1 MPQRD
6 GLTAPAAPE
15 ADSPEVLA
23 HAPLGSSPLAAGL
36 YIVATPIGNA
46 GDLSPRAADVLT
58 RADAVLAEDTRR
70 AGLFFRRQGLTR
82 AGRAGYFS
90 LHEHNEAGRIPQVM
104 EMIAAGQSVA
114 LISDAGTPVLSD
126 PGFRLVRACRLGGC
140 RVTSLPGPFAPAVAL
155 SASGLPPAPFT
166 FLGFLPRQK
175 GQAQK
180 LLARHAATGASLIF
194 FERKDRLA
202 ATLALAAGVLGD
214 REFAVCRELTKQYE
228 EFILGRLG
236 ALTAAPLDVLG
247 EVTVII
253 GPEALAPLA
262 GGAGTAGPG
271 GEADPKALAK
281 SALDAALAEEK
292 ARGGKPR
299 EVARRVVDRLAGS
312 VAGLTVKDV
321 YELLKR

>member
-1 MPQRD
+1 MPRD
-6 GLTAPAAPE
+6 EAQTPAPA
-15 ADSPEVLA
+15 SP
-23 HAPLGSSPLAAGL
+23 PLAPGL
-36 YIVATPIGNA
+36 YLVATPIANA
-46 GDLSPRAADVLT
+46 GDLSPRAADVLC
-58 RADAVLAEDTRR
+58 RADVVLAEDTRR
-70 AGLFFRRQGLTR
+70 AGLFFRRQGLVR
-82 AGRAGYFS
+82 QAGRAGFMS

-104 EMIAAGQSVA
+104 EMIAQGQAEA

-126 PGFRLVRACRLGGC
+126 PGFRLVRACRLDGC

-166 FLGFLPRQK
+166 FLGFLPRQR

-202 ATLALAAGVLGD
+202 ATLALAAGALGD

-236 ALTAAPLDVLG
+236 RLSDAPLDVLG

-253 GPEALAPLA
+253 GPEALGTPSAGLA
-262 GGAGTAGPG
+262 AGAGA
-271 GEADPKALAK
+271 EPKALLEAVM
-281 SALDAALAEEK
+281 AEER

-299 EVARRVVDRLAGS
+299 EVARRIAERIP
-312 VAGLTVKDV
+312 GLGVKEA
-321 YELLKR
+321 YELLKA

>member
-1 MPQRD
+1 MARHND
-6 GLTAPAAPE
+6 TAAPAAQAAPRQE
-15 ADSPEVLA
+15 QSAQAIPASP
-23 HAPLGSSPLAAGL
+23 PLVPGL
-36 YIVATPIGNA
+36 YVVATPIGNA
-46 GDLSPRAADVLT
+46 GDLSPRAADVLC
-58 RADAVLAEDTRR
+58 RADVVLAEDTRR
-70 AGLFFRRQGLTR
+70 AGLFFRRQGLAR
-82 AGRAGYFS
+82 QAGRAGFMS
-90 LHEHNEAGRIPQVM
+90 LHEHNEAGRIPQVL
-104 EMIAAGQSVA
+104 EMIAQGQTVA

-180 LLARHAATGASLIF
+180 LFARHAATGASLIF

-202 ATLALAAGVLGD
+202 ATLALAAGALGD

-236 ALTAAPLDVLG
+236 RLSDAPLDVLG

-253 GPEALAPLA
+253 GPEALGQPSAGQELA
-262 GGAGTAGPG
+262 VGEPG
-271 GEADPKALAK
+271 SPAL
-281 SALDAALAEEK
+281 LETVVAEER

-299 EVARRVVDRLAGS
+299 EVARRIAERIP
-312 VAGLTVKDV
+312 GLGVKEA
-321 YELLKR
+321 YELLKA

>member
-1 MPQRD
+1 MPPQD
-6 GLTAPAAPE
+6 DA
-15 ADSPEVLA
+15 
-23 HAPLGSSPLAAGL
+23 SPLAPGL
-36 YIVATPIGNA
+36 YVVATPIGNA
-46 GDLSPRAADVLT
+46 GDLSPRAADALS
-58 RADAVLAEDTRR
+58 RADVVLAEDTRR
-70 AGLFFRRQGLTR
+70 AGLFFRRQGLVR
-82 AGRAGYFS
+82 QAGRSGFFS

-104 EMIAAGQSVA
+104 EMILGGQAVA

-126 PGFRLVRACRLGGC
+126 PGYRLVRACRQGGL

-155 SASGLPPAPFT
+155 SACGLPPAPMT

-180 LLARHAATGASLIF
+180 LLSRHGATGASLIF

-214 REFAVCRELTKQYE
+214 REFAICRELTKQYE

-236 ALTAAPLDVLG
+236 ALSAVDLDVLG
-247 EVTVII
+247 EVTVVI
-253 GPEALAPLA
+253 GPEALGPAAAIGAA
-262 GGAGTAGPG
+262 GESVDP
-271 GEADPKALAK
+271 EAQLQTV
-281 SALDAALAEEK
+281 LAEER

-299 EVARRVVDRLAGS
+299 EVARRVAERIPGM
-312 VAGLTVKDV
+312 GVKEI

>member
-1 MPQRD
+1 MDQHDTPESD
-6 GLTAPAAPE
+6 LLAGHEAPAGPALAP
-15 ADSPEVLA
+15 
-23 HAPLGSSPLAAGL
+23 GL
-36 YIVATPIGNA
+36 YVVATPIGNA

-58 RADAVLAEDTRR
+58 RANVVLAEDTRR
-70 AGLFFRRQGLTR
+70 AGLFFRRQGLVR
-82 AGRAGYFS
+82 QSGRGGYFS

-104 EMIAAGQSVA
+104 EMITQGQAVA

-126 PGFRLVRACRLGGC
+126 PGFRLVRACRLGGL

-180 LLARHAATGASLIF
+180 LLARHGATGASLIF

-202 ATLALAAGVLGD
+202 ATLALAAGALGD

-236 ALTAAPLDVLG
+236 RLAEAPLDVLG

-253 GPEALAPLA
+253 GPEALAPLVPLET
-262 GGAGTAGPG
+262 GLEPGAEPG
-271 GEADPKALAK
+271 AEADPKAVLQAVI
-281 SALDAALAEEK
+281 AEER

-299 EVARRVVDRLAGS
+299 EMARRIAERTP
-312 VAGLTVKDV
+312 GLGVKEA

>member
-1 MPQRD
+1 MAQHD
-6 GLTAPAAPE
+6 DAYSVAESPAAGPT
-15 ADSPEVLA
+15 
-23 HAPLGSSPLAAGL
+23 AAALPPGL
-36 YIVATPIGNA
+36 YLVATPIGNA

-70 AGLFFRRQGLTR
+70 AGLFFRRQGLKRQGERT
-82 AGRAGYFS
+82 GFFS
-90 LHEHNEAGRIPQVM
+90 LHEHNEAGRIPQVL
-104 EMIAAGQSVA
+104 EMIASGQAVA

-175 GQAQK
+175 GQAQR

-202 ATLALAAGVLGD
+202 ATLALAAGALGD

-236 ALTAAPLDVLG
+236 ALEATPLEVLG

-253 GPEALAPLA
+253 GPEALAPALFA
-262 GGAGTAGPG
+262 PGAPGAATAV
-271 GEADPKALAK
+271 DPQAL
-281 SALDAALAEEK
+281 LEQVLAEER

-299 EVARRVVDRLAGS
+299 EVARRVAERVPGM
-312 VAGLTVKDV
+312 GVKEA
-321 YELLKR
+321 YERLKR

>member
-1 MPQRD
+1 MTRRD
-6 GLTAPAAPE
+6 DTSAPAAQAPPLQ
-15 ADSPEVLA
+15 APTAQAVSASPALA
-23 HAPLGSSPLAAGL
+23 PGL
-36 YIVATPIGNA
+36 YVVATPIGNA
-46 GDLSPRAADVLT
+46 GDLSPRAADALC
-58 RADAVLAEDTRR
+58 RADVVLAEDTRR
-70 AGLFFRRQGLTR
+70 AGLFFRRQGLVR
-82 AGRAGYFS
+82 QAGRVGFFS
-90 LHEHNEAGRIPQVM
+90 LHEHNEAGRIPQVL
-104 EMIAAGQSVA
+104 EMIAQGQAVA
-114 LISDAGTPVLSD
+114 PIPDAGTPVLSD

-202 ATLALAAGVLGD
+202 ATLALAAGALGD

-236 ALTAAPLDVLG
+236 QLSAAPLDVLG

-253 GPEALAPLA
+253 GPEVLGPLFVGPEA
-262 GGAGTAGPG
+262 TGGAEPKVMR
-271 GEADPKALAK
+271 EAVI
-281 SALDAALAEEK
+281 AEER

-299 EVARRVVDRLAGS
+299 EVARRIAERIP
-312 VAGLTVKDV
+312 GLGVKEA
-321 YELLKR
+321 YELLKA

>member
-1 MPQRD
+1 MTRHD
-6 GLTAPAAPE
+6 DTSASAAPA
-15 ADSPEVLA
+15 SPLQGPVA
-23 HAPLGSSPLAAGL
+23 QAVSSSPALAPGL
-36 YIVATPIGNA
+36 YVVATPIGNA

-58 RADAVLAEDTRR
+58 RAHVVLAEDTRR
-70 AGLFFRRQGLTR
+70 AGLFFRRQGLVR
-82 AGRAGYFS
+82 QAARSGFFS
-90 LHEHNEAGRIPQVM
+90 LHEHNEAGRIPQVL
-104 EMIAAGQSVA
+104 EMIAQGQAVA

-202 ATLALAAGVLGD
+202 ATLALAAGALGD

-236 ALTAAPLDVLG
+236 ALSAAPLDVLG

-253 GPEALAPLA
+253 GPEALGQLSFDAA
-262 GGAGTAGPG
+262 QAPG
-271 GEADPKALAK
+271 GADPKALLATVI
-281 SALDAALAEEK
+281 AEECV
-292 ARGGKPR
+292 RGGKPR
-299 EVARRVVDRLAGS
+299 EVARRIAERIP
-312 VAGLTVKDV
+312 GLGVKEA
-321 YELLKR
+321 YELLKA

>member
-1 MPQRD
+1 MDQHDIPESD
-6 GLTAPAAPE
+6 LLAECEATAAPALAP
-15 ADSPEVLA
+15 
-23 HAPLGSSPLAAGL
+23 GL
-36 YIVATPIGNA
+36 YVVATPIGNA
-46 GDLSPRAADVLT
+46 GDLSPRAADVLC
-58 RADAVLAEDTRR
+58 RANVVLAEDTRR
-70 AGLFFRRQGLTR
+70 AGLFFRRQGLVR
-82 AGRAGYFS
+82 QSGRGGYFS

-104 EMIAAGQSVA
+104 EMIAQGQAVA

-126 PGFRLVRACRLGGC
+126 PGFRLVRACRLGGL

-180 LLARHAATGASLIF
+180 LLARHGATGASLIF

-202 ATLALAAGVLGD
+202 ATLALAAGALGD

-236 ALTAAPLDVLG
+236 RLADAPLDVLG

-262 GGAGTAGPG
+262 TGSQLGAGADIEAADIG
-271 GEADPKALAK
+271 ADPKAVLQAV
-281 SALDAALAEEK
+281 LAEER

-299 EVARRVVDRLAGS
+299 EIARRVAERTP
-312 VAGLTVKDV
+312 GLGVKEA

>member
-1 MPQRD
+1 MPRD
-6 GLTAPAAPE
+6 EAQTPAPASPQLAP
-15 ADSPEVLA
+15 
-23 HAPLGSSPLAAGL
+23 GL
-36 YIVATPIGNA
+36 YLVATPIGNA
-46 GDLSPRAADVLT
+46 GDLSPRAADVLC
-58 RADAVLAEDTRR
+58 RADVVLAEDTRR
-70 AGLFFRRQGLTR
+70 AGLFFRRQGLVR
-82 AGRAGYFS
+82 QAGRAGFMS
-90 LHEHNEAGRIPQVM
+90 LHEHNEAGRIPQVL
-104 EMIAAGQSVA
+104 EMIAQGQAVA

-126 PGFRLVRACRLGGC
+126 PGFRLVRACRLDGC

-202 ATLALAAGVLGD
+202 ATLALAAGALGD

-236 ALTAAPLDVLG
+236 RLSDAPLDVLG

-253 GPEALAPLA
+253 GPEALGPLPVGVA
-262 GGAGTAGPG
+262 TADGAHPQA
-271 GEADPKALAK
+271 ALE
-281 SALDAALAEEK
+281 LVLAEER

-299 EVARRVVDRLAGS
+299 EVARRIAERIP
-312 VAGLTVKDV
+312 GLGVKEA
-321 YELLKR
+321 YELLKA

>member
-1 MPQRD
+1 MTRHD
-6 GLTAPAAPE
+6 DTFAPAAQ
-15 ADSPEVLA
+15 A
-23 HAPLGSSPLAAGL
+23 SPLQAPTAQAVPASPALAPGL

-58 RADAVLAEDTRR
+58 RAHVVLAEDTRR
-70 AGLFFRRQGLTR
+70 AGLFFRRQGLVR
-82 AGRAGYFS
+82 QAGRAGFFS

-104 EMIAAGQSVA
+104 EMIAQGQAGA

-202 ATLALAAGVLGD
+202 ATLALAAGALGD

-236 ALTAAPLDVLG
+236 QLSAAPLDGLG

-253 GPEALAPLA
+253 GPEALGPLFAGPEATGGAESKAPL
-262 GGAGTAGPG
+262 
-271 GEADPKALAK
+271 EAVI
-281 SALDAALAEEK
+281 AEER

-299 EVARRVVDRLAGS
+299 EVARRIAERIP
-312 VAGLTVKDV
+312 GLGVKEA
-321 YELLKR
+321 YELLKG

>member
-1 MPQRD
+1 MDQHDIPESD
-6 GLTAPAAPE
+6 LPAGHEAPAGPALAP
-15 ADSPEVLA
+15 
-23 HAPLGSSPLAAGL
+23 GL
-36 YIVATPIGNA
+36 YVVATPIGNA
-46 GDLSPRAADVLT
+46 GDLSPRAADVLC
-58 RADAVLAEDTRR
+58 RAQVVLAEDTRR
-70 AGLFFRRQGLTR
+70 AGLFFRRQGLVR
-82 AGRAGYFS
+82 QSGRGGYFS

-104 EMIAAGQSVA
+104 EMIAQGQAVA

-126 PGFRLVRACRLGGC
+126 PGFRLVRACRLGGL

-180 LLARHAATGASLIF
+180 LLARHGATGASLIF

-202 ATLALAAGVLGD
+202 ATLALAAGALGD

-236 ALTAAPLDVLG
+236 RLAEAPLDVLG

-253 GPEALAPLA
+253 GPEALGPLAPLA
-262 GGAGTAGPG
+262 TGTEGDTEADIG
-271 GEADPKALAK
+271 ADPKAVLQAVI
-281 SALDAALAEEK
+281 AEER

-299 EVARRVVDRLAGS
+299 EMARRVAERTP
-312 VAGLTVKDV
+312 GLGVKEA